1 MLKLKSISPK
11 TFVSII
17 PIIVFIFIV
26 VLGELYIS
34 AQEQEFLTRQKN
46 NLLLYSSTLRSK
58 IEQEFNALLYLNSGL
73 ASYLIVR
80 KDTLQ
85 EKEITDI
92 LSLLFHSSQYIRN
105 FGVAVGYRLT
115 YIYPN
120 KGNESAVGLNYQE
133 LPDQWPMIEKIV
145 MSGRPALVGPQK
157 LVQGGIGL
165 IYRVPMYIDGKYWGL
180 LSTVI
185 DVESLL
191 KAIADLS
198 QTQRFTYAI
207 RSKNIL
213 GIEGQPL
220 TGDQSLFQSKDSFVQ
235 QIEIPGGHWQIATK
249 NMNSNQP
256 LILKI
261 GSRTISLLFAAV
273 IAYMHYRLMKAQK
286 EMAKL
291 AMFDSLTELP
301 SRRLMDDRF
310 KIAIARHQRNRHK
323 ICALVFLDLDGFKKI
338 NDSSGHK
345 AGDIVLKTTAHRL
358 QTMVRTYDT
367 IARWGGD
374 EFLLLFENISH
385 EDLEIVLHRLRECVE
400 KPIDFDG
407 HQLIVGASMGLATY
421 PEDGTDLD
429 AVLKVADQKM
439 YLDKMSRKNGR

>member
-1 MLKLKSISPK
+1 MLKLKSISFK
-11 TFVSII
+11 TFVSTI

-34 AQEQEFLTRQKN
+34 AQEQEFLTRQNN

-85 EKEITDI
+85 EKEIEDI

-115 YIYPN
+115 YVYPK
-120 KGNESAVGLNYQE
+120 KGNENAIGLNYQE

-145 MSGRPALVGPQK
+145 VSGRPALVGPQK
-157 LVQGGIGL
+157 LVQGGVGM

-207 RSKNIL
+207 RSNNIL

-249 NMNSNQP
+249 NIHSNP
-256 LILKI
+256 HLILKV

-273 IAYMHYRLMKAQK
+273 IAYMLYRLMKAQT
-286 EMAKL
+286 EMARL
-291 AMFDSLTELP
+291 AMFDSLTGLS

-310 KIAIARHQRNRHK
+310 KIAIARHQRNQHK

-439 YLDKMSRKNGR
+439 YFDKMSRKNGR